1 MDDWI
6 EKMRLHVEE
15 HFGDRIKSVR
25 TSERDHGG
33 AYGIAILLNNGW
45 RHALVTV
52 ECHNTSE
59 EVIRCFEKWLEV
71 KQAEGR
77 CVTSSR

>member
-1 MDDWI
+1 MPDWL
-6 EKMRLHVEE
+6 EAMRHDVAQ

-52 ECHNTSE
+52 EGHNTSD

-71 KQAEGR
+71 KQAN
-77 CVTSSR
+77 S